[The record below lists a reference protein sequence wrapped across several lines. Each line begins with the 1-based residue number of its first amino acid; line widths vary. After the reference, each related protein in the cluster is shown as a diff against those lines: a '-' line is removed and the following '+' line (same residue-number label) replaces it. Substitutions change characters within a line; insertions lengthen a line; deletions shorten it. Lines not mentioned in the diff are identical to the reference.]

1 MCMCVLPV
9 CMYMYVPG
17 AHVRRDP
24 LKLELQM
31 VVGHHV
37 VVKKGTWVSV
47 GASALK
53 HEATSRACV
62 LLAV

>member
-1 MCMCVLPV
+1 
-9 CMYMYVPG
+9 MYMYVPG